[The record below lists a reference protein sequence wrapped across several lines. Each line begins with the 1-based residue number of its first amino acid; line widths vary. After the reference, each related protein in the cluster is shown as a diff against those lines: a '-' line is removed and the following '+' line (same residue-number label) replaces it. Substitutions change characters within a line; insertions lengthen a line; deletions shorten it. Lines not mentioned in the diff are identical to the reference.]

1 MKQRLSDAG
10 VARLKGEKGRGRE
23 EKKKKRKKEGQL
35 RDIKSMLLLLRIFW
49 FIELGSSVGPDF
61 PLVNFSTST
70 LSAQLPPLLISPDIL
85 VQSCIIPDL
94 SIYHRFKPPAR
105 MPSASSFPKP
115 ASRSTRHTVI
125 RSTTAAPENLFFL
138 YATW

>member
-1 MKQRLSDAG
+1 MGGKERPREIDRPGRQGRRGISAVKKQAQRQLRWPGEDQNQMKQRLSDAG

-61 PLVNFSTST
+61 PLFN
-70 LSAQLPPLLISPDIL
+70 LLDF
-85 VQSCIIPDL
+85 D
-94 SIYHRFKPPAR
+94 
-105 MPSASSFPKP
+105 
-115 ASRSTRHTVI
+115 
-125 RSTTAAPENLFFL
+125 
-138 YATW
+138 